1 MVDLYRK
8 VIEELRQW
16 KESTVGL
23 IVLGSRQVGKTYII
37 DKFLKENFSS
47 YTHLDLYQN
56 VDAIESIIKAKDIK
70 DFYLRYSLLC
80 EGNFESGSVI
90 FIDEIQSYYSYISN
104 NKIDK
109 YFDLITMSKFIV
121 QEGNHRLVF
130 SGSLL
135 RLEMN
140 HILSNPE
147 GYMYPIT
154 MYPMDFEE
162 FLIAN
167 NVNKEII
174 EIAKNAFTN
183 LTEIP
188 DYIHDKFLSLYKEYI
203 LVGGMPAAV
212 SAYVENKSF
221 TSVAFAHK
229 TIDTYI
235 RDDITKY
242 ADDNEKL
249 KIEEIYELLSTE
261 LNRPSRRFIISDI
274 PNHSKNEN
282 EQLSFSWLEKAGVA
296 IRVHIADE
304 PVIPLK
310 ATSQRN
316 KLKLFHED
324 VGLLCYHLFDSK
336 TKSLILNDS
345 ISVNSGM
352 LYENA
357 VAQSLKAHG
366 YHNLYYYN
374 NKKYGEVDFLLENTN
389 GIIPVEVKS
398 GKNYHR
404 HSAINNLLSIKNY
417 AFDKAYVFYNGN
429 LKIEGKTIYLPIYL
443 SDFVVTSRD
452 K

>member
-1 MVDLYRK
+1 MQLYRK
-8 VIEELRQW
+8 VIEELKQW
-16 KESTVGL
+16 KESSVGL

-37 DKFLKENFSS
+37 DNFLKDNFSS
-47 YTHLDLYQN
+47 YTHLNLYQN
-56 VDAIESIIKAKDIK
+56 VDAIESLIKAKDLK

-80 EGNFESGSVI
+80 EGNFQSDSVI
-90 FIDEIQSYYSYISN
+90 FIDEIQTYYSYIN
-104 NKIDK
+104 TNKINK
-109 YFDLITMSKFIV
+109 YFDLMTMSKFIV
-121 QEGNHRLVF
+121 QEGKHRLVF

-140 HILSNPE
+140 RIISNPE
-147 GYMYPIT
+147 GYMYQVT
-154 MYPMDFEE
+154 MYPLDFEE

-167 NVNKEII
+167 NINKDII
-174 EIAKNAFTN
+174 DIVKNALN
-183 LTEIP
+183 SLSEIP
-188 DYIHDKFLSLYKEYI
+188 DYIHDKMLCLYKEYI

-212 SAYVENKSF
+212 SSYIDNRSF
-221 TSVAFAHK
+221 ASVFFAHK

-242 ADDNEKL
+242 ASDNEKL

-304 PVIPLK
+304 PVTPLK
-310 ATSQRN
+310 ASSQRN

-324 VGLLCYHLFDSK
+324 VGLLCYYLFDNK
-336 TKSLILNDS
+336 TKSLILNDDTS
-345 ISVNSGM
+345 INSGM

-366 YHNLYYYN
+366 YKNLYYYN

-389 GIIPVEVKS
+389 DIIPVEVKS

-404 HSAINNLLSIKNY
+404 HSALSNLLSIKNY
-417 AFDKAYVFYNGN
+417 TFNKAYIFYNGN
-429 LKIEGKTIYLPIYL
+429 LKIVDKTIYLPIYL
-443 SDFVVTSRD
+443 SDFLFRN
-452 K
+452 

>member
-1 MVDLYRK
+1 MRLYRK
-8 VIEELRQW
+8 IIEELNQW

-23 IVLGSRQVGKTYII
+23 IVLGPRQVGKTYII
-37 DKFLKENFSS
+37 DNFLKENFSS
-47 YTHLDLYQN
+47 YTHLNLYQN
-56 VDAIESIIKAKDIK
+56 VDAIESLIRAKDLN

-80 EGNFESGSVI
+80 EGNFKNDSVI
-90 FIDEIQSYYSYISN
+90 FIDEIQSFYSYIST
-104 NKIDK
+104 NKINK

-121 QEGNHRLVF
+121 QEGKHRIVF

-135 RLEMN
+135 RLEMD
-140 HILSNPE
+140 HIISNPE

-154 MYPMDFEE
+154 MFPLDFEE

-167 NVNKEII
+167 NISRDII
-174 EIAKNAFTN
+174 DIAKNSLN
-183 LTEIP
+183 DLKEIP
-188 DYIHDKFLSLYKEYI
+188 DYIHNKFLSLYKEYI

-212 SAYVENKSF
+212 SSYIDSRSF
-221 TSVAFAHK
+221 SAVSFAHK

-235 RDDITKY
+235 RGDITKY
-242 ADDNEKL
+242 ANDNEKL

-261 LNRPSRRFIISDI
+261 LNRPSRRFILSDI

-296 IRVHIADE
+296 IRVHISDE

-324 VGLLCYHLFDSK
+324 VGLLCYYLFDNK
-336 TKSLILNDS
+336 TKSLILNED

-357 VAQSLKAHG
+357 VAQSLRAHG
-366 YHNLYYYN
+366 YKNLYYYN
-374 NKKYGEVDFLLENTN
+374 NKKYGEVDFLLENTD

-398 GKNYHR
+398 GKNYLR
-404 HSAINNLLSIKNY
+404 HSAISNLLSIKNY
-417 AFDKAYVFYNGN
+417 IFKKAYVFYNGN
-429 LKIEGKTIYLPIYL
+429 LKIEDKIVYLPIYL
-443 SDFVVTSRD
+443 SDFISH